1 MMPISLPYRLQG
13 ESMIRLCWTALAM
26 GLLASTINE
35 AVFYLPNFFAL
46 SKGERMSPGSFCA
59 VYTSLDD
66 YWLMTIFYFVIFP
79 LYGPVF
85 WTFVD
90 MSVVLFSLI
99 FKSYLLHLNQLI
111 DRWAEMSLADKE
123 NLRLIYWSVQSMIQV
138 LFNFLLNTAGCCQFI
153 LLVQEAD
160 AIFSSGILVGSLSS
174 IGYIILQ
181 VYKGLSGTFDDYTT
195 IKINTSVTFIFLVT
209 RLATSSYFAASIDE
223 QVT

>member
-1 MMPISLPYRLQG
+1 MY
-13 ESMIRLCWTALAM
+13 
-26 GLLASTINE
+26 GLS
-35 AVFYLPNFFAL
+35 
-46 SKGERMSPGSFCA
+46 
-59 VYTSLDD
+59 
-66 YWLMTIFYFVIFP
+66 
-79 LYGPVF
+79 
-85 WTFVD
+85 
-90 MSVVLFSLI
+90 
-99 FKSYLLHLNQLI
+99 
-111 DRWAEMSLADKE
+111 
-123 NLRLIYWSVQSMIQV
+123 
-138 LFNFLLNTAGCCQFI
+138 FNFLLNIVGCCQFS